1 MRGTT
6 DVTDGAMVAVIDIGT
21 TKISSMIGEYDETGS
36 LRVSGVY
43 SLPSRGLRRGMVTN
57 MEVTTKTLKDLI
69 YGLEQEAGRTVTDVI
84 VGITANGVEGINST
98 GVTAV
103 GGRDRQITRE
113 DVSRVV
119 EGARAIAVPMDREI
133 LHVLTQNFTIDGHVV
148 DRDPVGMMGVR
159 LEAGVHIITG
169 SIAISQNLTRCIEK
183 SGYKIREM
191 VVGAIAS
198 LHSVLTRE
206 ERDLGVLLIDI
217 GGEATD
223 FFLIQGQAPCLTGS
237 LPIGGANVTGDI
249 GYIFK
254 TTNDM
259 AEMLKLESAVCWA
272 GLLQEDHPV
281 IIPGVSGRPPR
292 SVSRRDICEVVQ
304 PRMEELFQLIRKYL
318 ADRGLLYRFS
328 GGVVLTGGGSELPG
342 AAELAGSV
350 FSQTVRIGRIL
361 GLQTL
366 PDRYRSPAWA
376 TTAGLVQYGAETLKA
391 AVQDPRKG
399 TKTSKEPGERKILEG
414 MKNWLREFF

>member
-1 MRGTT
+1 MS
-6 DVTDGAMVAVIDIGT
+6 DGDMVAVIDIGT
-21 TKISSMIGEYDETGS
+21 TKISSMIGELDDKGA
-36 LRVSGVY
+36 LRVSGVF

-57 MEVTTKTLKDLI
+57 MEMAAKTLKDLI
-69 YGLEQEAGRTVTDVI
+69 YGLEQEAGRTVTEVL

-103 GGRDRQITRE
+103 SGRDRQISRE
-113 DVSRVV
+113 DVVRVV

-133 LHVLTQNFTIDGHVV
+133 LHVLPQSFTIDGHMV

-169 SIAISQNLTRCIEK
+169 SIAVSQNLTRCVEK
-183 SGYKIREM
+183 SGYRISEM
-191 VVGAIAS
+191 VVGAVAS

-223 FFLIQGQAPCLTGS
+223 FFLIQGSAPCLTGS
-237 LPIGGANVTGDI
+237 LPIGGGNVTGDI

-254 TTNDM
+254 TTADV
-259 AEMLKLESAVCWA
+259 AEMLKLESAVCWSE
-272 GLLQEDHPV
+272 LIRDEHPV

-292 SVSRRDICEVVQ
+292 SVSRRDLCDVVQ

-318 ADRGLLYRFS
+318 ADRGFLYRFS
-328 GGVVLTGGGSELPG
+328 GGVVLTGGG
-342 AAELAGSV
+342 AELAGAPELAGSI
-350 FSQTVRIGRIL
+350 FNQTVRIGRVIGLEGL
-361 GLQTL
+361 G
-366 PDRYRSPAWA
+366 DRYRGPAWA
-376 TTAGLVQYGAETLKA
+376 TTGGLVLYGAEGLRA
-391 AVQDPRKG
+391 PRSEARKG
-399 TKTSKEPGERKILEG
+399 SRKVADAGGRNFLEG
-414 MKNWLREFF
+414 VRNWFKEFF